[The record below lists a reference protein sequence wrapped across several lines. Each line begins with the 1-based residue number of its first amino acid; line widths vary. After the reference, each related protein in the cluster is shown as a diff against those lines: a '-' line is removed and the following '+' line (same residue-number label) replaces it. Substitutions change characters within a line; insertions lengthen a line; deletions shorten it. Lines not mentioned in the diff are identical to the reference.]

1 MCSVV
6 EIKNQDEYYIH
17 YHSPES
23 LESQVTEEE
32 MSLGVVEELFKRDN
46 NEPLSLASSIKD
58 SFLGSEPGHD
68 DDSIQGKACEEV
80 QPIESIDSFIETKDQ
95 DFSMENVEVPSATTE
110 KPVVQALA
118 VEVDV
123 SSDGIIGRQIF
134 DGILHHRL
142 GQPSSTT
149 QLPVKEEGHV
159 PVEMFSNEMLS
170 EEGLSKKMLF
180 KEKSPTEECEMSLE
194 KGNMSLEKGRVL
206 EELETE
212 VQEIKRIFN
221 QSNGWFALLIGL
233 G

>member
-1 MCSVV
+1 MV

-58 SFLGSEPGHD
+58 SSLGFELEHD
-68 DDSIQGKACEEV
+68 DDSIQGNACEEA
-80 QPIESIDSFIETKDQ
+80 QPIESIESFIETKDQ

-123 SSDGIIGRQIF
+123 SSDEIIGRQIF

-142 GQPSSTT
+142 GQPGST
-149 QLPVKEEGHV
+149 KELSVEEECHV
-159 PVEMFSNEMLS
+159 PVEMLSKQNLSNEM
-170 EEGLSKKMLF
+170 LSKKMLF
-180 KEKSPTEECEMSLE
+180 KEKSLKEECNMSLE
-194 KGNMSLEKGRVL
+194 KGNMSLEKDKVL

>member
-1 MCSVV
+1 
-6 EIKNQDEYYIH
+6 
-17 YHSPES
+17 
-23 LESQVTEEE
+23 

-58 SFLGSEPGHD
+58 SSLGSELGHD

-80 QPIESIDSFIETKDQ
+80 QPIESIESFIETKDQ

-110 KPVVQALA
+110 KPVVQALD

-142 GQPSSTT
+142 GQPGSTT
-149 QLPVKEEGHV
+149 ELSVEEEGHV
-159 PVEMFSNEMLS
+159 PVEMLSKQSLSNEMLPK
-170 EEGLSKKMLF
+170 EELSKKMLF
-180 KEKSPTEECEMSLE
+180 KEESPTEECKMSLE

>member
-46 NEPLSLASSIKD
+46 NEPLSLVSSIKD
-58 SFLGSEPGHD
+58 SSLGSELGHD

-123 SSDGIIGRQIF
+123 SSDEMIGGQIF

-142 GQPSSTT
+142 GQPGSTT
-149 QLPVKEEGHV
+149 ELPVEEEGHV
-159 PVEMFSNEMLS
+159 PVEMLS
-170 EEGLSKKMLF
+170 KKELSKKMLF
-180 KEKSPTEECEMSLE
+180 KEKSPTEEC
-194 KGNMSLEKGRVL
+194 KMSLEKGRVL

-221 QSNGWFALLIGL
+221 QSNGWFSVLNGL

>member
-58 SFLGSEPGHD
+58 SSGSEPGHD

-80 QPIESIDSFIETKDQ
+80 QPIESIESFIETKDQ

-110 KPVVQALA
+110 KPLVQALD

-123 SSDGIIGRQIF
+123 K
-134 DGILHHRL
+134 
-142 GQPSSTT
+142 
-149 QLPVKEEGHV
+149 VV
-159 PVEMFSNEMLS
+159 
-170 EEGLSKKMLF
+170 
-180 KEKSPTEECEMSLE
+180 SL
-194 KGNMSLEKGRVL
+194 
-206 EELETE
+206 
-212 VQEIKRIFN
+212 RIYFV
-221 QSNGWFALLIGL
+221 
-233 G
+233 